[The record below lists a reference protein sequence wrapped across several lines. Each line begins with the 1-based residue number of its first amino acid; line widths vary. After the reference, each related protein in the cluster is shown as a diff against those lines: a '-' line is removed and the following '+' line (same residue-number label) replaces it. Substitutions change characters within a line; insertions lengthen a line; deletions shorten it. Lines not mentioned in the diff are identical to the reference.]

1 MAGGSAVPQEKRR
14 RLAMSRIV
22 SLVALVVVVLV
33 VGALSYRVM
42 ASFLLPMF
50 LAVLLVVVFRPLHQY
65 FLTRARGHDR
75 LAAAAT
81 TVSILLIVLVPTLL
95 ILGQAAGE
103 AYKLA
108 TDKKQQ
114 TIVANKL
121 GQLNERFGLEAAP
134 PGVLERLDQLRDT
147 VDELRKGPALEDLPG
162 QKPQQRQTI
171 DALEHQANLI
181 RAELGLDGPAA
192 IKGPQAI
199 EGLSPRRREMLTS
212 SWQTLHELIE
222 QLKTTDPASQEFA
235 PAIEAVD
242 SALATFRD
250 DVLGSAWTRWLRR
263 QLNPDAEQRS
273 ALLAKAQ
280 EIAGPLVLGTGQFL
294 GSLLIGLGVMVISLY
309 YFLADGPAMIRTL
322 MRLSP
327 LDDRYEEQLLT
338 EFATVSRAV
347 VVATLLSAF
356 AQGLL
361 ASIGYYFAGFDS
373 VFLLTVLTMFLAMVP
388 FVGAA
393 GVWGGCALWLYFY
406 DGRTAAAVAL
416 AVYGAAVVSMIDNL
430 IKPMVLHGQSSLHP
444 LLALLSVLGGVK
456 AMGPI
461 GIFIGPMAMAFLQA
475 LLNMLHTELTS
486 MGGSKLDGSN
496 AKSVRGKRKS

>member
-1 MAGGSAVPQEKRR
+1 
-14 RLAMSRIV
+14 MSRIV
-22 SLVALVVVVLV
+22 SLVVLVVVLLIVA
-33 VGALSYRVM
+33 ALSYKVM

-65 FLTRARGHDR
+65 FVARFRGYDR

-108 TDKKQQ
+108 TDTEQQ
-114 TIVANKL
+114 VVVGDSLRKL
-121 GQLNERFGLEAAP
+121 SDDLGFNTPP
-134 PGVLERLDQLRDT
+134 PGSLERLDQLRDT
-147 VDELRKGPALEDLPG
+147 LGELRKGPALEDLPG
-162 QKPQQRQTI
+162 QVSQQRQAI
-171 DALEHQANLI
+171 DALDHQANLI
-181 RAELGLDGPAA
+181 RTELGLDNPA
-192 IKGPQAI
+192 
-199 EGLSPRRREMLTS
+199 ELERLTTDRRYKLTT

-222 QLKTTDPASQEFA
+222 QLKATNPASPEFPA
-235 PAIEAVD
+235 AIEATD
-242 SALATFRD
+242 TALATFRD
-250 DVLGSAWTRWLRR
+250 KVLGSAWTRWLRR
-263 QLNPDAEQRS
+263 QLNPDAEQRN
-273 ALLAKAQ
+273 ALLAKVR

-294 GSLLIGLGVMVISLY
+294 GSLLIGLGVMIISLY
-309 YFLADGPAMIRTL
+309 YFLADGPGMIRTL

-361 ASIGYYFAGFDS
+361 ASIGYYFAGFES

-393 GVWGGCALWLYFY
+393 GVWGGCALWLYFVG
-406 DGRTAAAVAL
+406 DSPISAISL
-416 AVYGAAVVSMIDNL
+416 AVYGALVVSMIDNL
-430 IKPMVLHGQSSLHP
+430 IKPMVLQGQASLHP

-486 MGGSKLDGSN
+486 MNDPKMDGSN
-496 AKSVRGKRKS
+496 AKSVRGKRK

>member
-1 MAGGSAVPQEKRR
+1 
-14 RLAMSRIV
+14 MSRIV
-22 SLVALVVVVLV
+22 SLVVLVVVLLIVA
-33 VGALSYRVM
+33 ALSYMVM

-65 FLTRARGHDR
+65 FVARFRGYDR

-108 TDKKQQ
+108 TDKTQQ
-114 TIVANKL
+114 TNVGDTLGRLSEKL
-121 GQLNERFGLEAAP
+121 GFNMPP
-134 PGVLERLDQLRDT
+134 PGALERLDQLQDT
-147 VDELRKGPALEDLPG
+147 LDELRKGPALEDLPG
-162 QKPQQRQTI
+162 QMPQQRQAI
-171 DALEHQANLI
+171 DALDHQANLI
-181 RAELGLDGPAA
+181 RTELGLDNPGAIHGPEGIKALPAA
-192 IKGPQAI
+192 
-199 EGLSPRRREMLTS
+199 GLNEDRRMTLTA
-212 SWQTLHELIE
+212 SWQPLHDRIE
-222 QLKTTDPASQEFA
+222 QLKTVNPASPEF
-235 PAIEAVD
+235 PAAVKAAD
-242 SALATFRD
+242 TALGYFRD
-250 DVLGSAWTRWLRR
+250 AVLGSAWTRWLRR
-263 QLNPDAEQRS
+263 QLNPDAEQRN
-273 ALLAKAQ
+273 ALLAKVR

-294 GSLLIGLGVMVISLY
+294 GSLLIGLGVMIISLY
-309 YFLADGPAMIRTL
+309 YFLADGPGMIRTL

-361 ASIGYYFAGFDS
+361 ASIGYYFAGFES

-393 GVWGGCALWLYFY
+393 GVWGGCALWLYFV
-406 DGRTAAAVAL
+406 GNSPISAIAL
-416 AVYGAAVVSMIDNL
+416 AAYGALVVSMIDNL
-430 IKPMVLHGQSSLHP
+430 IKPMVLQGQASLHP

-486 MGGSKLDGSN
+486 MNDPKMDGSN
-496 AKSVRGKRKS
+496 TKSVRGKRK

>member
-1 MAGGSAVPQEKRR
+1 
-14 RLAMSRIV
+14 MSRIV

-33 VGALSYRVM
+33 VGALSYKVM

-50 LAVLLVVVFRPLHQY
+50 LAVLLVVIFRPLHQW
-65 FLTRARGHDR
+65 FLARSRGHDR

-103 AYKLA
+103 AYSLA
-108 TDKKQQ
+108 TDKAQQ
-114 TIVANKL
+114 AIVGKKL
-121 GQLNERFGLEAAP
+121 DRISQRFGLVDKP
-134 PGVLERLDQLRDT
+134 LDLVKGPLEQFQSTLR
-147 VDELRKGPALEDLPG
+147 ELHDGPALEDLPG
-162 QKPQQRQTI
+162 QKPQQRE
-171 DALEHQANLI
+171 AVESLEDQAQRI
-181 RAELGLDGPAA
+181 RTNLGLDD
-192 IKGPQAI
+192 PQAAD
-199 EGLSPRRREMLTS
+199 GPLSPQRTAQLAA
-212 SWQTLHELIE
+212 SWTTLHERIE
-222 QLKTTDPASQEFA
+222 QLQKADPVSPEFA
-235 PAIEAVD
+235 TALTAVD
-242 SALATFRD
+242 SAFDEFRD
-250 DVLGSAWTRWLRR
+250 DMLGSAWTRWVRR

-273 ALLAKAQ
+273 AILAKVQ

-294 GSLLIGLGVMVISLY
+294 GSMLIGLGVMIISLY
-309 YFLADGPAMIRTL
+309 YFLADGPAMVRTL

-361 ASIGYYFAGFDS
+361 ASIGYYFAGFES

-406 DGRTAAAVAL
+406 DARTGAAIAL
-416 AVYGAAVVSMIDNL
+416 AVYGAVVVSMIDNVV
-430 IKPMVLHGQSSLHP
+430 KPMVLHGQSSLHP

-475 LLNMLHTELTS
+475 LLNMLHTELSS
-486 MGGSKLDGSN
+486 MGN
-496 AKSVRGKRKS
+496 ANKTAAPARK